1 MNKNLYA
8 SLLKLDRHAVKALR
22 ITDPYALHRVVYS
35 LFEDVRSEHDKI
47 SGKSSG
53 ILYRDEGGDFF
64 FRQILILSD
73 RLPESAVN
81 GMYGE
86 VICKDIPELFLEHS
100 KYSFETVVN
109 PCIRNNAT
117 GKLVPVKGR
126 SAIADWF
133 CDRAEAVWG
142 FKVQRHKLE
151 TGAIEVMRFR
161 GKNKRQITIQRAN
174 IKGTLEVTDKRQF
187 NNSFSHGIGRGKA
200 FGCGLLKIVPI
211 P

>member
-1 MNKNLYA
+1 MNRKVYA
-8 SLLKLDRHAVKALR
+8 SLLKLDRYAVKALR

-35 LFEDVRSEHDKI
+35 LFEDVRSENDKI

-64 FRQILILSD
+64 YRQILMLSD

-86 VICKDIPELFLEHS
+86 VISKDIPDSFLEHR

-117 GKLVPVKGR
+117 GKLVPVKGH

-133 CDRAEAVWG
+133 CSRAETGWG
-142 FKVQRHKLE
+142 FKVHRHNLE
-151 TGAIEVMRFR
+151 TGGIEVMRFK
-161 GKNKRQITIQRAN
+161 GKHKRQITIQRASL
-174 IKGTLEVTDKRQF
+174 KGVLEVTDGRQF
-187 NNSFSHGIGRGKA
+187 SSSFCQGIGRGRA
-200 FGCGLLKIVPI
+200 FGCGLLKIVPLS
-211 P
+211 